1 MLANLRN
8 RLSGLRRRERDEKSE
23 SDDAKKFG
31 MFAGVFTP
39 TVLTIL
45 GAIMY
50 LRTGWVVGNAGLLGA
65 ITIILLAH
73 VITVSTGLAVS
84 SVVTNT
90 RVGAGGA
97 FAIISQSLG
106 LEVGGSVG
114 IPLFLAQ
121 GISIALYVLA
131 FSEAWLRIFPTHI
144 EPLVAI
150 VSFLVVFLIAYISA
164 KFASRTQ
171 FLILFIVG
179 FSLVSVFLASY
190 PILGQPGF
198 TETPVL
204 FGSYPD
210 ANFWATFAVFF
221 PAVTGIMVGISMS
234 GSLSNPRRDIPIGTM
249 SAIFITMCV
258 YLGLAYWLARIAT
271 PEELLTNSTIM
282 VDKAVW
288 GWAILAGMLGATFS
302 SALGSIVAAP
312 RVMQALALH
321 DIFPY
326 SRYFAEEAKNGE
338 PRHAMYLAAG
348 VGFLALIAALVGG
361 GLDAVAGIITMFFL
375 ITYSMINVVVLIE
388 QTLDTVSF
396 RPTFSV
402 PRLVPF
408 VGMVGCI
415 FVMFLIQPVFSLIA
429 IVLVLALYFY
439 LSRRHLATLETD
451 VRSGLSA
458 SVAEWGVKRTRE
470 MQAAPERTWKPVVL
484 VPVKSAD
491 TLSGSYL
498 FLRSMASPKG
508 TVQALG
514 IYSPGEIKRL
524 AGLRQLARAFREDG
538 IYAEATL
545 LEEEDFINGV
555 RATTQ
560 ILRHTFFRP
569 NILFLHLRQD
579 SDLDELQ
586 QLVDKTAAYQMGI
599 ALLARHPV
607 IELGREQLINVWV
620 SNQGPDWQIDLKQ
633 GNMDL
638 GILLAYQL
646 ARNWNGRITLRMAV
660 PDEETKEKAEKF
672 LDELTDLARLP
683 RNTMCKVS
691 VSSFMDALAQTPRA
705 DLSVF
710 GLAREPDLT
719 FVQTLVQKVNG
730 SCIFVR
736 DSGDES
742 ALA

>member
-1 MLANLRN
+1 MFARIKTWLP
-8 RLSGLRRRERDEKSE
+8 SRRERKQDGDSE
-23 SDDAKKFG
+23 DAKKFG

-39 TVLTIL
+39 TVLTVL

-50 LRTGWVVGNAGLLGA
+50 LRTGWVVGNAGLVGA
-65 ITIILLAH
+65 IAIILLAH
-73 VITVSTGLAVS
+73 VITISTGLAVS
-84 SVVTNT
+84 SVSTNT

-121 GISIALYVLA
+121 SISIALYVLA
-131 FSEAWLRIFPTHI
+131 FSEAWLRIFPSHF
-144 EPLVAI
+144 EPLVALL
-150 VSFLVVFLIAYISA
+150 SFAAVFFIAYISV

-171 FLILFIVG
+171 FIILVVVG
-179 FSLVSVFLASY
+179 FSLFSVFLASF
-190 PILGQPGF
+190 PIMGQPGF

-204 FGSYPD
+204 IGDYPD
-210 ANFWATFAVFF
+210 ANFWETFAVFF

-234 GSLSNPRRDIPIGTM
+234 GTLRNPRRDIPIGTM
-249 SAIFITMCV
+249 SAIGLTLLV
-258 YLGLAYWLARIAT
+258 YLALAYWLSRIAT

-302 SALGSIVAAP
+302 SALGSLVAAP

-321 DIFPY
+321 QIFPY
-326 SRYFAEEAKNGE
+326 SAYFSQEAKNGE
-338 PRHAMYLAAG
+338 PRHAMFLAGGVGLLALLAA
-348 VGFLALIAALVGG
+348 LAGG
-361 GLDAVAGIITMFFL
+361 GLDSIAGIITMFFL
-375 ITYSMINVVVLIE
+375 ITYGMLNVVVLIE

-396 RPTFSV
+396 RPMLSIS
-402 PRLVPF
+402 RLVPF
-408 VGMVGCI
+408 IGMLGCT
-415 FVMFLIQPVFSLIA
+415 FVMFLIQPIFSLIA
-429 IVLVLALYFY
+429 VVLVIALYFY
-439 LSRRHLATLETD
+439 LSRRKLATLDTD

-484 VPVKSAD
+484 VPVKAAG

-498 FLRSMASPKG
+498 FLRSLASPKG

-514 IYSPGEIKRL
+514 IYPPGEKDRL
-524 AGLRQLARAFREDG
+524 AGLRNLAKAFRDDG

-545 LEEEDFINGV
+545 VEEADFINGV
-555 RATTQ
+555 RLTTQ
-560 ILRHTFFRP
+560 ILRNTFFRP
-569 NILFLHLRQD
+569 NILFLHLRPN
-579 SDLDELQ
+579 SNLEELQ
-586 QLVDKTAAYQMGI
+586 QLVDKTAAYKMGI

-620 SNQGPDWQIDLKQ
+620 SNQGPDWKIDLRES
-633 GNMDL
+633 NMDL
-638 GILLAYQL
+638 AILLAYQL
-646 ARNWNGRITLRMAV
+646 ARNWRGQITLCMAV
-660 PDEETKEKAEKF
+660 PDEQTQEQAENFLKE
-672 LDELTDLARLP
+672 LVILARLP
-683 RNTMCKVS
+683 RETKVN
-691 VSSFMDALAQTPRA
+691 VLIAPFVEALSQVARP
-705 DLSVF
+705 DLSIF
-710 GLAREPDLT
+710 GLPKEPDLT
-719 FVQTLVQKVNG
+719 FAQNLVQQVNG
-730 SCIFVR
+730 SCVFIR